1 MKYWRSLP
9 ENITE
14 AQAHESVLL
23 VFRAKKKELLDRKSL
38 VCYHDFTW

>member
-23 VFRAKKKELLDRKSL
+23 EFRAKKKEPLDRIRL
-38 VCYHDFTW
+38 VCYHAFTW